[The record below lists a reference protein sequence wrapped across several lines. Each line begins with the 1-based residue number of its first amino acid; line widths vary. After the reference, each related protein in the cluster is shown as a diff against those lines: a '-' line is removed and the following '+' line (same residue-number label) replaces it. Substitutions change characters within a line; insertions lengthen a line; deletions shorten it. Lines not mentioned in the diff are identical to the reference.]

1 MTLEH
6 IPLKATPTRAT
17 QMRQKSKRVRQQGR
31 LNISQQLTYLATHF
45 AKVPVRELAP
55 FQLYNM

>member
-1 MTLEH
+1 MALVQFAPKT
-6 IPLKATPTRAT
+6 TPTRAT
-17 QMRQKSKRVRQQGR
+17 QMRQKSKRARQAGR
-31 LNISQQLTYLATHF
+31 LLISQELTYLATHF